1 MVVSEHII
9 QKVKGFFIDKLL
21 VLVVYEL
28 VPRLLRMLAKDV
40 VVVVVKGHV
49 VLLDI
54 SIEVICAEDF
64 CDLDQLVI
72 VVLTLEEWLLLED
85 HSCKHAAKRPDVQAV
100 VVILQINQKLWT
112 LEVARS
118 HPHVVFLLRVV
129 KFCETPIDQS

>member
-54 SIEVICAEDF
+54 SIEVICAEYF

-72 VVLTLEEWLLLED
+72 VVLTLE
-85 HSCKHAAKRPDVQAV
+85 
-100 VVILQINQKLWT
+100 
-112 LEVARS
+112 
-118 HPHVVFLLRVV
+118 
-129 KFCETPIDQS
+129 